1 MAVSEEFKAHVAE
14 LLRPVGPIGIKRMF
28 GGAGVYV
35 GETMFGLIID
45 DALHFKVDD
54 TTREAY
60 TKAGCEPFMYDNGK
74 RRTATSYWQVP
85 GHLLDE
91 PDALLAW
98 ARDAVGAARRAR
110 KPPAGP
116 VRRTVRAR

>member
-1 MAVSEEFKAHVAE
+1 MAVSEEFKSHVAE

-35 GETMFGLIID
+35 GETMFGLIIGD
-45 DALHFKVDD
+45 VLHFKVDD
-54 TTREAY
+54 STRESY

-85 GHLLDE
+85 EHLLDE
-91 PDALLAW
+91 QDELLVW
-98 ARDAVGAARRAR
+98 ARDAVGAARRAK
-110 KPPAGP
+110 KPPSGAA
-116 VRRTVRAR
+116 RRTVRAR